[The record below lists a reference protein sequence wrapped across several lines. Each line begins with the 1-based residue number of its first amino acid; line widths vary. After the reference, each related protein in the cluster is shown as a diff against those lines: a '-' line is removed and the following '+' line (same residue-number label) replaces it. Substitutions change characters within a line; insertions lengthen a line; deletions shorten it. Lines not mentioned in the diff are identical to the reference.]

1 MKIEQ
6 RGIERVPED
15 ERHDTSMLNIST
27 MWFSA
32 NMVVSSFALGGLGPQ
47 LFYTGFVDGLL
58 VIIFF
63 NLLGIFSVCFFSS
76 FGPVFGLRQMVL
88 SRFWFG
94 WWGVKLSMLE
104 QEEIAR
110 SGVWLT
116 LYKLLYSICARA
128 LVGLP
133 STL

>member
-15 ERHDTSMLNIST
+15 ERHDTSMLNVST

-32 NMVVSSFALGGLGPQ
+32 NMVVSSFAIGVLGPQ

-63 NLLGIFSVCFFSS
+63 NLLGIFSVCLFSS

-104 QEEIAR
+104 RTDAWTTEA
-110 SGVWLT
+110 L
-116 LYKLLYSICARA
+116 LMCLKLLYSIYARA
-128 LVGLP
+128 
-133 STL
+133 